1 MRTFPSL
8 GPNDNGD
15 ATEPTHQSLGTNGTW
30 PEAPDVGWAVWWFWS
45 RDLSGMPTLCLPVVC
60 SLPARGYLQ
69 LFVFSM
75 RCGLTTPPFMQVLAI
90 KRQSSCDIRARYCDA
105 MCAAMTTQFLY
116 RPSCSFRL
124 GVAAVERNCARAGC
138 ASWCGDTR
146 QLCAQQWFGL
156 GDKCTGLSFERSGA
170 VLCAD
175 PQHRCAHPSPI
186 VVTYALA
193 VAEPCAW
200 AGARRVA
207 RCTGR
212 LRSTLRGQSAA
223 PCAQCCLGCA
233 SNARGCRSRMQRER
247 AADVRTSKLRPCP
260 GCNGSHGIVATLG

>member
-1 MRTFPSL
+1 VTFVP
-8 GPNDNGD
+8 
-15 ATEPTHQSLGTNGTW
+15 
-30 PEAPDVGWAVWWFWS
+30 
-45 RDLSGMPTLCLPVVC
+45 
-60 SLPARGYLQ
+60 
-69 LFVFSM
+69 
-75 RCGLTTPPFMQVLAI
+75 
-90 KRQSSCDIRARYCDA
+90 RYCDA
-105 MCAAMTTQFLY
+105 LCAAMVTQFLY

-138 ASWCGDTR
+138 TSRCGDTR
-146 QLCAQQWFGL
+146 GLCAQQWFGL
-156 GDKCTGLSFERSGA
+156 GDKCTRLSFERSGA

-223 PCAQCCLGCA
+223 PCAQCCLRMRVKCTRLSIPDATRACSRCA
-233 SNARGCRSRMQRER
+233 NIQTSAVSWLQRKSRHCGDARVIDVLLGLLNCWRWSCERKIPVCPLVGNSVNCQREIFHNQTCGQPTMHICGLG
-247 AADVRTSKLRPCP
+247 VLRPCERKH
-260 GCNGSHGIVATLG
+260 S